1 MIPYYNLSRGTL
13 CGPPK
18 DARYC
23 RIQSTWLEQKRW
35 EDVLLTVPV
44 DMYYHLSQGHKIIV
58 HDQSE
63 KPRLSRAQWQ
73 GLSWIRFATTIA
85 WYEASPAEF
94 SRSGMHV
101 NPYWNQQY
109 AQLSAHVR
117 TFVGRFKEWA
127 VSDSAVRLEPC
138 KCRLSG
144 VEEKAA

>member
-1 MIPYYNLSRGTL
+1 MGEPMIPYYNLSRGTL

-35 EDVLLTVPV
+35 EDVLLAVPV
-44 DMYYHLSQGHKIIV
+44 DMYYHLAQGHKIIV

-73 GLSWIRFATTIA
+73 GLSWIRFATNIA

-94 SRSGMHV
+94 SRGWHARQPV
-101 NPYWNQQY
+101 
-109 AQLSAHVR
+109 L
-117 TFVGRFKEWA
+117 E
-127 VSDSAVRLEPC
+127 SAVRAI
-138 KCRLSG
+138 KCACAHFCRQVQGMGDQRQRCAPGAL
-144 VEEKAA
+144 